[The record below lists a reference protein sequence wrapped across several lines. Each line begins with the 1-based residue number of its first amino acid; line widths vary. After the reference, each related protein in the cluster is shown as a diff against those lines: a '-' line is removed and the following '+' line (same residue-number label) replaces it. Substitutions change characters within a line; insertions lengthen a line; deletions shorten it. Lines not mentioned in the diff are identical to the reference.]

1 MVWIETP
8 TNPMLK
14 LIDIQAVADV
24 AHKTE
29 VNLSKNYR
37 KNIN

>member
-1 MVWIETP
+1 MVWVETP

-14 LIDIQAVADV
+14 LIDIQAVADI

-29 VNLSKNYR
+29 VKLSCFYNL
-37 KNIN
+37 I